1 MLTRGRVL
9 TVLGVL
15 LVAIVAYGAWQAWSL
30 YRDLDRV
37 EQSADELRAALD
49 SGDDEARD
57 RAIADLQDSADSASG
72 NASSVWWDILS
83 KLPVLGDDVEG
94 LQVLSTT
101 VDDVANEGLAPL
113 ADSLD
118 RLDEVSNDGRV
129 DVDVVRSMQ
138 DPVASANEVI
148 GAASREVNGLDSGGF
163 LGSLRTR
170 YERYA
175 DILHDAASSLASAD
189 TAVRALPDMVGADG
203 PRNYL
208 LLFQNNAEIRA
219 TGGMPGSWA
228 QIHAED
234 GRLEM
239 TQQGTASDF
248 PHTEDP
254 VLPLTDEE
262 VEIYGEEIGTY
273 FQDPGFAPDF
283 PRAAEIWRAHW
294 DGKFPDT
301 PIDGVLALDPVGM
314 SYLLGG
320 TGPVQVAGRT
330 LTEDNLVEELLSR
343 PYQELEEEA
352 QDALFQDAARAIFDA
367 VTGDLAS
374 PVDFV
379 DGLSRATREGRF
391 LVGPFDE
398 EDAEILAGSNVL
410 GEFRTGAT
418 DTPYVDIG
426 LNDATGSKM
435 SYYLRSQA
443 EIESRSCKDDRQQL
457 EASLKLG
464 QVITPGAA
472 AKLPDSVTGGGIHT
486 TEPGSQ
492 LVVVRLYGPVG
503 GILENVVIDGHHIDI
518 EGDITVVGG
527 RPVTTLAVILETRD
541 PVVLTWSMESGT
553 GQTGDVELAMTPGV
567 LPGNE
572 NRFFDASC

>member
-1 MLTRGRVL
+1 MLTVI
-9 TVLGVL
+9 GVL
-15 LVAIVAYGAWQAWSL
+15 FVAIVAYGVWQAWSL

-37 EQSADELRAALD
+37 EASADRLRAALD
-49 SGDDEARD
+49 SGDDETRD
-57 RAIADLQDSADSASG
+57 RAIVDLQESADSASG
-72 NASSVWWDILS
+72 NASSLWWDVLS
-83 KLPVLGDDVEG
+83 KFPVLGDDVKG

-118 RLDEVSNDGRV
+118 RLDEVSSDGRV
-129 DVDVVRSMQ
+129 DIGVVRSMQ

-148 GAASREVNGLDSGGF
+148 GAASREVNGLDSDGF
-163 LGSLRTR
+163 IGPLRSR

-175 DILHDAASSLASAD
+175 DILDDAASSLASAD
-189 TAVRALPDMVGADG
+189 TAVRVLPDMVGADG
-203 PRNYL
+203 PRDYL
-208 LLFQNNAEIRA
+208 LVFQNNAEIRA

-283 PRAAEIWRAHW
+283 PRAAETWRAHW
-294 DGKFPDT
+294 DHKFPGT
-301 PIDGVLALDPVGM
+301 PIDAVMALDPVGM
-314 SYLLGG
+314 SYLLRG
-320 TGPVQVAGRT
+320 TGPLQVEGRT

-343 PYQELEEEA
+343 PYQELEVEA

-391 LVGPFDE
+391 LVGPFDD

-410 GEFRTGAT
+410 GEFRTDAT
-418 DTPYVDIG
+418 TTPYVDIG

-443 EIESRSCKDDRQQL
+443 EIESRSCMDDHQQL
-457 EASLKLG
+457 EASLRLG
-464 QVITPGAA
+464 QVITPEAA
-472 AKLPDSVTGGGIHT
+472 AKLPDSVTGGGNYG

-492 LVVVRLYGPVG
+492 LVAVRLYGPVDG
-503 GILENVVIDGHHIDI
+503 TIENVVIDGHHVDI
-518 EGDITVVGG
+518 EGELTLVEG

-541 PVVLTWSMESGT
+541 PVVLTWSMESGP
-553 GQTGDVELAMTPGV
+553 GQTGDVELAMTPSV
-567 LPGNE
+567 LPGNDDE
-572 NRFFDASC
+572 TFRATC

>member
-9 TVLGVL
+9 TFLGVL

-57 RAIADLQDSADSASG
+57 RAIADLQESADSASG

-118 RLDEVSNDGRV
+118 RLDEVSSDGRV

-175 DILHDAASSLASAD
+175 DILDDAASSLASAD

-203 PRNYL
+203 PRDYL

-234 GRLEM
+234 GRLKM
-239 TQQGTASDF
+239 TLQGTATDF
-248 PHTEDP
+248 PHTDEP
-254 VLPLTDEE
+254 VLPLTEEE

-320 TGPVQVAGRT
+320 TGPVQVDGPHPHRGQPGRGAAQPAVPGAGGGGPGRT
-330 LTEDNLVEELLSR
+330 VPR
-343 PYQELEEEA
+343 
-352 QDALFQDAARAIFDA
+352 R
-367 VTGDLAS
+367 
-374 PVDFV
+374 
-379 DGLSRATREGRF
+379 
-391 LVGPFDE
+391 
-398 EDAEILAGSNVL
+398 
-410 GEFRTGAT
+410 RTGHLRRCHRRS
-418 DTPYVDIG
+418 G
-426 LNDATGSKM
+426 LTGRLRRRTEPRDARRPVPGGA
-435 SYYLRSQA
+435 LR
-443 EIESRSCKDDRQQL
+443 RGGRRDPRRQQR
-457 EASLKLG
+457 
-464 QVITPGAA
+464 PG
-472 AKLPDSVTGGGIHT
+472 
-486 TEPGSQ
+486 
-492 LVVVRLYGPVG
+492 
-503 GILENVVIDGHHIDI
+503 
-518 EGDITVVGG
+518 
-527 RPVTTLAVILETRD
+527 
-541 PVVLTWSMESGT
+541 
-553 GQTGDVELAMTPGV
+553 
-567 LPGNE
+567 
-572 NRFFDASC
+572 